1 MNCVILQLWIPVQAF
16 HVSMEE
22 TAVVLAVTTHVGVP
36 VALKVQLV
44 NKVGRNFPLC
54 LVQ

>member
-1 MNCVILQLWIPVQAF
+1 MQAF

-22 TAVVLAVTTHVGVP
+22 TAVAVVVTTHVRVP

-44 NKVGRNFPLC
+44 NKVARKL
-54 LVQ
+54 LS

>member
-1 MNCVILQLWIPVQAF
+1 MQVF

-36 VALKVQLV
+36 VAFKVQLV
-44 NKVGRNFPLC
+44 NKVTRSFFSCFN
-54 LVQ
+54 

>member
-1 MNCVILQLWIPVQAF
+1 MQVF

-36 VALKVQLV
+36 VAFKVQLV
-44 NKVGRNFPLC
+44 NKVAYFPALISII
-54 LVQ
+54 VHF